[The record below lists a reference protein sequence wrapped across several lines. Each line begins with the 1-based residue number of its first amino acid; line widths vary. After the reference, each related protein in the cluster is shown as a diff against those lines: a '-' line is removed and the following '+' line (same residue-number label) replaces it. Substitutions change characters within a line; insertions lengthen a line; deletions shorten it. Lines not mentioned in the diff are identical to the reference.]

1 MTPEQAVL
9 IGGENM
15 AKIYKI
21 LVVVEDY
28 IDDDMMI
35 RRSNQMWD
43 AGVIDVGLHN
53 EDDELIK
60 KEGK

>member
-1 MTPEQAVL
+1 
-9 IGGENM
+9 M

-28 IDDDMMI
+28 IDDDMM
-35 RRSNQMWD
+35 RGRVEQLWD

-53 EDDELIK
+53 EDDDLITRY
-60 KEGK
+60 GK